1 MPQNQPVQVTHEG
14 LQALVSLP
22 SGNAAGAPLLCF
34 LHGYDEAA
42 PMEIVAAL
50 TRHGPLS
57 EHTPPA
63 LVADFVVVA
72 PQLPQGGD
80 VWHEQAE
87 VVRSLVLRL
96 QKEHGTD
103 NSRRYLT
110 GFSFG
115 GNGVFD
121 LGLAHPG
128 FWTALWA
135 VDPTRV
141 PSSDLEEPVWLSIG
155 SVARHATEQ
164 FIERLQS
171 QLPDEEL
178 LADRIHLDEDED
190 HVGSARRAYADARI
204 YRWLLERSKK

>member
-1 MPQNQPVQVTHEG
+1 MPQNRLVQMTHEG

-22 SGNAAGAPLLCF
+22 EGSAAGAPQLCF

-42 PMEIVAAL
+42 PTEIVAAL

-72 PQLPQGGD
+72 PQLPQAGD

-103 NSRRYLT
+103 KSRRYLT

-121 LGLAHPG
+121 LGLVQPG

-141 PSSDLEEPVWLSIG
+141 PLSNLEEPVWLSIG

-164 FIERLQS
+164 FSERLQS
-171 QLPDEEL
+171 QLPDENP
-178 LADRIHLDEDED
+178 LADRIHLDENED
-190 HVGSARRAYADARI
+190 HVGCARRAYADARI
-204 YRWLLERSKK
+204 YRWLLAHPRK

>member
-1 MPQNQPVQVTHEG
+1 MTHEG
-14 LQALVSLP
+14 LQTLVSLP
-22 SGNAAGAPLLCF
+22 EGSAAGAPLLCF

-42 PMEIVAAL
+42 PTEIVTAL

-57 EHTPPA
+57 EYTPPA

-72 PQLPQGGD
+72 PQLPQAGD

-87 VVRSLVLRL
+87 AVRSLALRV
-96 QKEHGTD
+96 QTEHGADT
-103 NSRRYLT
+103 SRRYLT

-121 LGLAHPG
+121 VGLAHPG
-128 FWTALWA
+128 FWAALWA
-135 VDPTRV
+135 VDPTRG

-164 FIERLQS
+164 FIGRLQS
-171 QLPDEEL
+171 RPPEENL
-178 LADRIHLDEDED
+178 LTDRVHLDEGED
-190 HVGSARRAYADARI
+190 HVGCARCAYADARI
-204 YRWLLERSKK
+204 YRWLLAHLRK